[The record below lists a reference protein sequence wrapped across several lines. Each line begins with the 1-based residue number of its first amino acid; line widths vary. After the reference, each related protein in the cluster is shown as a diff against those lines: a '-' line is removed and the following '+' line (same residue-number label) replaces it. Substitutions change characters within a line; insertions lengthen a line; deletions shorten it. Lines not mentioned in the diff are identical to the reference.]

1 MITDLDDLDAVT
13 RFNNVKL
20 IDGFLK
26 QKPALKGLTDD
37 YQDLS
42 FAELAEEVEFA
53 KADVENGAT
62 IPIKNRAHIE
72 LAFYAAKA
80 RDIKYGAA
88 SRRQLAAHT
97 YNEAMIR
104 NYFAGRT
111 KTLYP

>member
-1 MITDLDDLDAVT
+1 MITDLDDLDAAP

-20 IDGFLK
+20 IDEFLK
-26 QKPALKGLTDD
+26 QKPAIKGLTDD

-53 KADVENGAT
+53 KAAAINGAT
-62 IPIKNRAHIE
+62 VAERNRAKIE
-72 LAFYAAKA
+72 LAFYAAKS
-80 RDIKYGAA
+80 RDLKYGAA

-97 YNEAMIR
+97 YNSAMIR